1 MTQDEIEAARTEKGG
16 WMRKTLK
23 GWGVDWPPPR
33 GWKKALLRAEAPP
46 PPKETQ

>member
-1 MTQDEIEAARTEKGG
+1 MTQDEIEAGRTEKGG
-16 WMRKTLK
+16 FTRKTLK

-33 GWKKALLRAEAPP
+33 GWKKSLLRGEAPP